1 MKPVKSGCDGASLCY
16 AMLACSSTY
25 MVCLGRSA
33 SRALRSIRLADFFYA
48 SFAQLIRVISVWSLL
63 LVGVMQPSY
72 AVEHTP
78 KLDIGKGGQ
87 CVKDPQWMRKNHM
100 HLLKHERDEIL
111 RKGIREQ
118 NTGLKNC
125 IECHAS
131 LKDDSVIAREDS
143 FCVACHK
150 YEAVKIDC
158 FECHSGTRK
167 SAWLRQRGGK

>member
-1 MKPVKSGCDGASLCY
+1 
-16 AMLACSSTY
+16 MLASSSTF
-25 MVCLGRSA
+25 MVCLGRCA
-33 SRALRSIRLADFFYA
+33 SHVLHCIRLADFFKA
-48 SFAQLIRVISVWSLL
+48 SSAL
-63 LVGVMQPSY
+63 LVAMLALLVFSTAQASD
-72 AVEHTP
+72 VIP
-78 KLDIGKGGQ
+78 KRDIGKGGQ

-100 HLLKHERDEIL
+100 HLLKHERDETM
-111 RKGIREQ
+111 RQGIRKE
-118 NTGLKNC
+118 NFGLKNC

-167 SAWLRQRGGK
+167 SAWLKRRAQQ